1 MSDLNLFLQFG
12 SDSVILFFFPE
23 SRYQKYVFVVPFA
36 LCTACGLL
44 SAAMI
49 GHCSAV

>member
-12 SDSVILFFFPE
+12 SDSVILFFFFLNPAT
-23 SRYQKYVFVVPFA
+23 RNVFVVPFA
-36 LCTACGLL
+36 LCTACELL
-44 SAAMI
+44 SVATI